1 MTLNQQSLAFAV
13 VGPHAQHHL
22 FTPYLVEALIFQQA
36 TMVLPIRRQ
45 ACSMNAPHVKH
56 GAANFKDDV
65 EEAVEP
71 VELWVHT
78 AAAVEI

>member
-1 MTLNQQSLAFAV
+1 MTLNQQNLAYAV
-13 VGPHAQHHL
+13 VGPHAHCYL
-22 FTPYLVEALIFQQA
+22 FTPDPVEFLIFQQA

-45 ACSMNAPHVKH
+45 PRAMNAPHVKH

-71 VELWVHT
+71 VGLWVHT
-78 AAAVEI
+78 AAAVEM